1 MNKVQEIQLAVS
13 TLSTDEFRRFRE
25 WFAEIEAE
33 IWDEQIEKDIHTG
46 NLEQLA
52 DEAIQ
57 QFRAG
62 QYTEL

>member
-1 MNKVQEIQLAVS
+1 MNKVQEIQVAVS
-13 TLSTDEFRRFRE
+13 NLSTDEFRRFRK

-33 IWDEQIEKDIHTG
+33 IWDEQIEKDIQAG
-46 NLEQLA
+46 NLDQLA

-62 QYTEL
+62 QYAEL